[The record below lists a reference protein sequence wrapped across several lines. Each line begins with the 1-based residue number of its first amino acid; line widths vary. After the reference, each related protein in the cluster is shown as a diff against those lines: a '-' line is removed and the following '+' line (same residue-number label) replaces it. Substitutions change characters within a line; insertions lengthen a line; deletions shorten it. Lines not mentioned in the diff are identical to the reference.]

1 MTFAS
6 WLKKKR
12 GIKRRD
18 KVDILKDTSAIIEFL
33 DDVKLDIK
41 DLQEQFRK
49 LDELEKERQTAS
61 SHLSKT
67 NLHTQGELIDTIL
80 LRYES
85 FHTDTAI
92 NSIRL
97 KMIADEWMRL
107 AKKEDL
113 QDFVKEKKKKD
124 HWSFN
129 W

>member
-1 MTFAS
+1 MTFTS
-6 WLKKKR
+6 WLKARR
-12 GIKRRD
+12 GIKKRD
-18 KVDILKDTSAIIEFL
+18 KVDVLKDTSAIIEFL
-33 DDVKLDIK
+33 GDAKVDIK
-41 DLQEQFRK
+41 DLQEQFDK
-49 LDELEKERQTAS
+49 LEGLEKERQTAS

-67 NLHTQGELIDTIL
+67 NLHTQADLIDTLL

-92 NSIRL
+92 NYIRL

-113 QDFVKEKKKKD
+113 QDLVKEKKKKS
-124 HWSFN
+124 HWSFD